1 VSDRLVIIGGGEHA
15 RVVAEAARS
24 AGHDVIGFVDPQP
37 CAAMTDQ
44 LGLAWLG
51 NDDAITALP
60 AVAAVLGIG
69 AVDVSPVR
77 RRIVE
82 RLSPVVT
89 SWRPVVHAAAWVSPS
104 ATIGEG
110 AVVMAGAVVN
120 AGARLGRHTVVNTGV
135 VVEHDVVL
143 GDFAQLAPGVTIG
156 GGVVIGADAFVGLGA
171 SVRDH
176 ITIGTGAFV
185 GMGAVLAVDAPS
197 GSHVRALLARIAPA
211 KPGPKG

>member
-1 VSDRLVIIGGGEHA
+1 MSVRLVIVGGGEHA

-24 AGHDVIGFVDPQP
+24 AGHDVIGFVDPQR
-37 CAAMTDQ
+37 CAKMTDQ

-51 NDDAITALP
+51 NDDALTGLP
-60 AVAAVLGIG
+60 DVSAVLGIG
-69 AVDVSPVR
+69 AVDVGPLR

-82 RLSPVVT
+82 RLNPTVA
-89 SWRPVVHAAAWVSPS
+89 SWHPVVHASAWVSPS
-104 ATIGEG
+104 ATVGEG

-120 AGARLGRHTVVNTGV
+120 AGARIGRHTVVNTGV

-156 GGVVIGADAFVGLGA
+156 GGVVVGADAFVGLGA

-176 ITIGTGAFV
+176 ITIGAGALV
-185 GMGAVLAVDAPS
+185 GMGAVLTVDIPNGAR
-197 GSHVRALLARIAPA
+197 VRAPLARLVPT
-211 KPGPKG
+211 KTNPKG